1 MAATDLR
8 ATISWKRTQGED
20 FAKGR
25 YSRAHSWNFDGGVT
39 VPASASPGVVPAPF
53 SREDAVDPE
62 EAFIAALSSCHML
75 TFLDL
80 ARRAGVVVASYED
93 EATGVMERI
102 APSRMAITRVTLR
115 PRIAFAGGVP
125 EAAKLDDLHHQ
136 AHELCF
142 IANSVTTQIAVEPQN
157 SVASEAA

>member
-1 MAATDLR
+1 MGGHEYR
-8 ATISWKRTQGED
+8 ATISWKRCQGED
-20 FAKGR
+20 FAKGH
-25 YSRAHSWNFDGGVT
+25 YSRAHSWTFDGGVT

-93 EATGVMERI
+93 ETTGVMERI
-102 APSRMAITRVTLR
+102 AP
-115 PRIAFAGGVP
+115 
-125 EAAKLDDLHHQ
+125 
-136 AHELCF
+136 
-142 IANSVTTQIAVEPQN
+142 
-157 SVASEAA
+157 